1 MTLKGYVE
9 KSSYRGSVKALMTT
23 GLAVEFIQPW
33 YTPLPTTPQNTGI
46 ALGGIG
52 STFTM
57 TPAGTTPVLNM
68 LPGIQVRGENNSDVR
83 LAHFFYSERAVNSDF
98 KPRFMTFKQ
107 FSIFNG
113 YYTLTDAQGN
123 ALLNPGELGEA
134 ASIVK
139 IKQMVNDNLYEWN
152 KDALVR
158 WKIELSQKTKRL
170 INAGNTFNP
179 EFNRLLLLDFF
190 NGFLVDDDVDSR
202 SLTCDW
208 DEQEICGQPA
218 YSSEKT
224 EFSALYPIAQSE
236 YKDDQRLD
244 ITKLQYSLIVAGDEK
259 LCSLPVNFTRFIVSN
274 PTDQEIEFNLL
285 QSQEN
290 LCGFHAIK
298 DRAGIQDASFVIA
311 RTAHFQHNKTRK
323 IKLDNGQEIKM
334 INFAASK
341 RSSQSDFYGTMAI
354 GVKMDPTLSV
364 SAKPSYY
371 GNKENAII
379 ASALHSGR
387 TNELFD
393 KGTFSNREILMGALC
408 VNGSLKPGESK
419 EVLFSTVFDFAEID
433 LPGMES
439 EKKYVEYFPE
449 SDQRSRSIMAFAYQA
464 EENFVAQLAEASKG
478 VLNEAKVDAFYGEDS
493 AAANNFKTMSAN
505 TLSFISEATVWD
517 VEDRFLVRECA
528 DYPFFN
534 SLDVYFYGSFS
545 LLKLLPR
552 LDGQVMRR
560 FADAVLAENMKERR
574 HFDYVDHPTADLPL
588 AKLQGPRAVRGAV
601 IHDLGSPF
609 DANPDAY
616 DWHNVKEWKDLAPKF
631 ILMVL
636 RHYKLTGD
644 KSIVEDCWQ
653 AVDAAM
659 NYLHSMV
666 EVGQQF
672 PLTRGTDDT
681 FDNLSSHGISVY
693 CGSLWI
699 AGLRAY
705 AQIMEILGED
715 GSEYTKLAD
724 SANIEF
730 EQALWDEEEG
740 YYHFFVTPLSVND
753 ISDENVE
760 PLVRAVHGIGIK
772 ASADKAEL
780 VKAINRW
787 LNITEL
793 DRAANTVL
801 LKGNVEF
808 RSSEFSKKRA
818 TRQAKKRIL
827 DLLAHEFL
835 NDSWTKKVELD
846 SDEVFA
852 DQMLADAYCRMLDLQ
867 AICPDD
873 KKIRALNKVYEI
885 AYKANST
892 TLGAANMVRRDGAP
906 MEWDNFQA
914 HDVWIGVQHSIAT
927 AMVQVGMDE
936 KAKDIIAS
944 MYRNLYHE
952 AKIPFA
958 APEGFNGTCRLT
970 VEELAKVKVDVDNAR
985 AVITELSAVGA
996 LQADGRISNDLTK
1009 SLAEFS
1015 LKYGKAIEISGVEA
1029 ELLFRIMH
1037 ATALK
1042 YTAGKYFRPGMI
1054 FAIL

>member
-1 MTLKGYVE
+1 MTLKNYVE
-9 KSSYRGSVKALMTT
+9 KSSYRGSVKELMTT

-33 YTPLPTTPQNTGI
+33 YVPLPTTPQNTGI

-57 TPAGTTPVLNM
+57 TPAGTTPVLNI

-83 LAHFFYSERAVNSDF
+83 LAHFFYSEREACTEF
-98 KPRFMTFKQ
+98 KPRFMPFIQ
-107 FSIFNG
+107 FSMFNG
-113 YYTLTDAQGN
+113 YYTLTDAQGG
-123 ALLNPGELGEA
+123 ALLDPEALGEEA
-134 ASIVK
+134 TLAKIQEIVLDK
-139 IKQMVNDNLYEWN
+139 DLYEWN
-152 KDALVR
+152 KEALIR
-158 WKIELSQKTKRL
+158 WNIELSQKTKRM
-170 INAGNTFNP
+170 IAEGNTACP
-179 EFNRLLLLDFF
+179 EFNRILLLDFF
-190 NGFLVDDDVDSR
+190 NGTLVDGDVHSM

-208 DEQEICGQPA
+208 DEKEICGQSA
-218 YSSEKT
+218 YPSEKAI
-224 EFSALYPIAQSE
+224 FSALYPVAQTE
-236 YKDDQRLD
+236 YKDTQKLD
-244 ITKLQYSLIVAGDEK
+244 ISKQQYSLIVAGDEK
-259 LCSLPVNFTRFIVSN
+259 LCSLPVSFTKFIISN
-274 PTDQEIEFNLL
+274 PTEQVVEFNLV

-298 DRAGIQDASFVIA
+298 ERSGSQDASFVLA
-311 RTAHFQHNKTRK
+311 RTAHFQKNKARK
-323 IKLDNGQEIKM
+323 VKLSNGQQIQM
-334 INFAASK
+334 VHFSASE
-341 RSSQSDFYGTMAI
+341 RSRQSDFYGSMAI
-354 GVKMDPTLSV
+354 GVKMDPTLTV
-364 SAKPSYY
+364 SAKPSFYT
-371 GNKENAII
+371 NTENGVI
-379 ASALHSGR
+379 ASALHSGT
-387 TNELFD
+387 TNQLFA
-393 KGTFSNREILMGALC
+393 KGIYSNREIMLGALC
-408 VNGSLKPGESK
+408 VNGCLQPGESK
-419 EVLFSTVFDFAEID
+419 EVLFSTIFDFAEID

-439 EKKYVEYFPE
+439 EKKYTAYFPE
-449 SDQRSRSIMAFAYQA
+449 RDKRSSRMMKFAYEA
-464 EENFVAQLAEASKG
+464 EEGFVEQLHEASKSI
-478 VLNEAKVDAFYGEDS
+478 LNEAKVDAFYGEDTD
-493 AAANNFKTMSAN
+493 AAKHFKTMSAN

-560 FADAVLAENMKERR
+560 FADAVLAENLTVRR
-574 HFDYVDHPTADLPL
+574 HFDYVGHPSADLPR
-588 AKLQGPRAVRGAV
+588 AKLEGPRAVKGAV

-609 DANPDAY
+609 DAKPDAY

-636 RHYKLTGD
+636 RHYNLTGD

-659 NYLHSMV
+659 NYLHNMV
-666 EVGQQF
+666 EEGQQF

-699 AGLRAY
+699 AGLRAH
-705 AQIMEILGED
+705 AQIMSILGKD
-715 GSEYTKLAD
+715 GSKYENLAD
-724 SANIEF
+724 SANLEF

-740 YYHFFVTPLSVND
+740 YYHFFVTPFSVND
-753 ISDENVE
+753 VADENVDA
-760 PLVRAVHGIGIK
+760 LANAVHAIGIK
-772 ASADKAEL
+772 ASTNKVEL
-780 VKAINRW
+780 VQAINRW
-787 LNITEL
+787 LNITDL
-793 DRAANTVL
+793 DDAAHAFLAKANIEATAF
-801 LKGNVEF
+801 EC
-808 RSSEFSKKRA
+808 SKKRA
-818 TRQAKKRIL
+818 VRQTKKRIL
-827 DLLAHEFL
+827 EGIAHEFL
-835 NDSWTKKVELD
+835 QDSWAKKVDLD

-852 DQMLADAYCRMLDLQ
+852 DQMLADAYCRMLNLAEVCTDN
-867 AICPDD
+867 
-873 KKIRALNKVYEI
+873 KKIRALTKVYEI
-885 AYKANST
+885 AYKGNSA
-892 TLGAANMVRRDGAP
+892 TLGAANMVRRDGSP

-927 AMVQVGMDE
+927 AMVQVGLDE

-944 MYRNLYHE
+944 MYRNLYQE

-970 VEELAKVKVDVDNAR
+970 VEELAKVNADNAQ
-985 AVITELSAVGA
+985 AVITELSETGA
-996 LQADGRISNDLTK
+996 LQIDGRIAPDLTR

-1015 LKYGKAIEISGVEA
+1015 IKYAKAVALSGVDA
-1029 ELLFRIMH
+1029 ERLFKIIH